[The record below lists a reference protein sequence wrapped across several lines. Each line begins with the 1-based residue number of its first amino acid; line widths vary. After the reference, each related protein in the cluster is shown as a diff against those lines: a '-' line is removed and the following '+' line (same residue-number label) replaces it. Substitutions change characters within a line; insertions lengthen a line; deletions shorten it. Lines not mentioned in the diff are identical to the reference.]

1 MWCVYIYVYIIHT
14 HTHIHISIYLSLSIY
29 LSICIAAV
37 ILVTNSCLSFVVTP
51 WTIAFQAPLF
61 MGFPRQEYWS
71 GCHCLLWEIFLTQG
85 SNLQL
90 LHWQVDSLPLS
101 HQGGQHVCICIDT
114 YTHAHAHT
122 HNTYIMEYYLST
134 TFYYL
139 LNYMIKIVS
148 SFSHLNILSGH
159 FCFSLLS
166 Y

>member
-1 MWCVYIYVYIIHT
+1 M
-14 HTHIHISIYLSLSIY
+14 
-29 LSICIAAV
+29 
-37 ILVTNSCLSFVVTP
+37 TP

-114 YTHAHAHT
+114 HT
-122 HNTYIMEYYLST
+122 HTHTPTHIYNGILPVHYFLLFIELYDQNSKQFLSPEYFIRPLLFFT
-134 TFYYL
+134 LKL
-139 LNYMIKIVS
+139 LNYITFKNSCHEQFV
-148 SFSHLNILSGH
+148 LSVP
-159 FCFSLLS
+159 
-166 Y
+166 